1 LAYAVIV
8 NPGNDLREP
17 MRLGPELLLCVLVC
31 SAPLAADTTLSVV
44 PLAKALQN
52 SELHGDSP
60 EEARKAVL
68 DLILNHPA
76 GETETKAF
84 NARLAAL
91 ARHKDSRVGRVFFR
105 ALETLPEVQQVPE
118 GARSVDLLVRRPL
131 ALEASA
137 RVHVAWRLVGEH
149 WKVSRM
155 DVYLEGPG
163 AAPVVKAPPYFA
175 EGAIPGEWLD
185 AEELDY
191 LVGRDPTLRN
201 EPDKAPFDFNAA
213 LEKYLGADAGAY
225 EALIQRLRKEV
236 TLSRLNTSA
245 DSSSRPSPICG
256 L

>member
-8 NPGNDLREP
+8 NPGNDLREA

-137 RVHVAWRLVGEH
+137 PLSTTRT
-149 WKVSRM
+149 VSAKR
-155 DVYLEGPG
+155 
-163 AAPVVKAPPYFA
+163 
-175 EGAIPGEWLD
+175 
-185 AEELDY
+185 
-191 LVGRDPTLRN
+191 
-201 EPDKAPFDFNAA
+201 
-213 LEKYLGADAGAY
+213 
-225 EALIQRLRKEV
+225 
-236 TLSRLNTSA
+236 
-245 DSSSRPSPICG
+245 
-256 L
+256 